1 MPTNLSIDLLLKEI
15 IGLAMKVHR
24 TLGNGFKESVYVN
37 SLCLELVKAQ
47 IPFEHEK
54 PIPVYYDG
62 HVVGDFVTD
71 LIVDGRIIVE
81 AKAVESLNTAHSVQ
95 LVNYLTAT
103 RIDNGLLVNFG
114 TRSLEF
120 KPKVRNYDKSSRRSS
135 LSPIPL
141 ISS

>member
-1 MPTNLSIDLLLKEI
+1 MQTDLSIDLLLKEV
-15 IGLAMKVHR
+15 IGLAMKVHL

-37 SLCLELVKAQ
+37 SLCLELAKAQ

-62 HVVGDFVTD
+62 HIVGDFATD
-71 LIVDGRIIVE
+71 LIVDGRLIIE
-81 AKAVESLNTAHSVQ
+81 AKAVESLTTAHSVQ

-114 TRSLEF
+114 ERSLNF
-120 KPKVRNYDKSSRRSS
+120 KPKVRDYNKSPRKSSP
-135 LSPIPL
+135 SPIPL